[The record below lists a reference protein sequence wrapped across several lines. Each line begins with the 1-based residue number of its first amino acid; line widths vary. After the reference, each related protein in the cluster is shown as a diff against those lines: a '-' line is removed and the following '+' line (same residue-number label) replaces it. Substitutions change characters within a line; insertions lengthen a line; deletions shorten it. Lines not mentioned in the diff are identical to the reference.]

1 MVKEILLVKTEN
13 KQKVE
18 DILKKDDIVS
28 RGSITIRTASSLDI
42 KEDGYFFILD
52 MPEPSIRRA
61 EELAKGLATKY
72 KDGKKVIEKVEEQ
85 ESSAIE
91 GLGNILGGDL

>member
-1 MVKEILLVKTEN
+1 MKEVLLVKSEN

-28 RGSITIRTASSLDI
+28 RGSITIKTSQSLDI

-52 MPEPSIRRA
+52 AQPEVIKRA
-61 EELAKGLATKY
+61 EELTKGLAEKY
-72 KDGKKVIEKVEEQ
+72 KHAKKVIEKVEEQ
-85 ESSAIE
+85 ENSAIE
-91 GLGNILGGDL
+91 GFGNILG